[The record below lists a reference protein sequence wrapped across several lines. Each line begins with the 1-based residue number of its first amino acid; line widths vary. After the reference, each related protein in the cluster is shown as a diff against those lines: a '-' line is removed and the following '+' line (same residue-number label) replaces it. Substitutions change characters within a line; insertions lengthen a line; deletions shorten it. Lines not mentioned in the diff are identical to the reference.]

1 MLSVEKTML
10 FLLSK
15 VEQMGAQQLVEI
27 YEQRGYTSNYIR
39 NALSRLKKEGYIA
52 SPSRSWYQVTEAG
65 LATIKAINSKPA
77 RYQEQW
83 DQTWEVVMLE
93 VPEAERKKRDQF
105 RSALLQLG
113 YGPLY
118 NSVYI
123 SPWNYR
129 QEAAGQIRKLGLDGK
144 VSILQGQFLEGAI
157 TPHKAQAI
165 WQLDRIE
172 ALYQEKAAWMQQEFG
187 PLMHEALQTGQP
199 LQLFLLYL
207 QMGEEL
213 SGLFMADPSLPDE
226 LLPDHW
232 PGKRIIGEMSG
243 HWERLAKAIPRESL
257 YAQFI
262 R

>member
-1 MLSVEKTML
+1 ML

-15 VEQMGAQQLVEI
+15 VEQMGAQQFVEI
-27 YEQRGYTSNYIR
+27 YEQRGYTSTYIR

-52 SPSRSWYQVTEAG
+52 SPSRSRYQVTSEG
-65 LATIKAINSKPA
+65 LAYIKAINSKPA

-83 DQTWEVVMLE
+83 DHTWDVVMLE
-93 VPEAERKKRDQF
+93 VPESERKKRDLF
-105 RSALLQLG
+105 RTALLQLG
-113 YGPLY
+113 YGLLY

-129 QEAAGQIRKLGLDGK
+129 DEVTAHIQKLELEGK
-144 VSILQGQFLEGAI
+144 VSILQGQFQEGSI
-157 TPHKAQAI
+157 TPHKAQSI
-165 WQLDRIE
+165 WQLSGIE
-172 ALYQEKAAWMQQEFG
+172 ALYQAKSVWLQQEYS
-187 PLMHEALQTGQP
+187 PLMHEALQAGQP

-213 SGLFMADPSLPDE
+213 SGLFMADPYLPDE
-226 LLPDHW
+226 LLPEHW
-232 PGKRIIGEMSG
+232 PGKRMITEMKE
-243 HWERLAKAIPRESL
+243 HMNRVAQAIPADSF